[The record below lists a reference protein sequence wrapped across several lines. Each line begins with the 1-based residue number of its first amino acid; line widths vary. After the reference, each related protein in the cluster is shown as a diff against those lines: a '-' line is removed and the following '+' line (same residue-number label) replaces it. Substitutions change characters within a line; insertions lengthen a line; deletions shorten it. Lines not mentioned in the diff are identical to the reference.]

1 MDALYNKQTYL
12 DIHGKDIALTILPF
26 LITIMI
32 TSYATYTAIL
42 AKIKN
47 DWNSHRCNPI
57 YMPFAGMIMPQPDQ
71 SMMDT
76 TIQNFSYCV
85 KQDTS
90 MVFSIVMM
98 PLEFTM
104 FLIIEFLDA
113 TMEAIVAFMN
123 FLKWL
128 RDMIG
133 EIAQELYNKILNFII
148 PLMEITIHMRDALAK
163 SNGVLITMLY
173 TTMNIYNTTVSGL
186 VNVVNVLND
195 VLIEII
201 AVALAMMATIIL
213 APVGLLTILTVVIP
227 TLVIYIMMETF
238 IKDVMHETTKKA
250 PKKPNV
256 HKHKKK

>member
-1 MDALYNKQTYL
+1 MDVLYNKQTYL
-12 DIHGKDIALTILPF
+12 DIHGTDVALTFLPI

-32 TSYATYTAIL
+32 TSYTNYTAIL

-47 DWNSHRCNPI
+47 DWNSNRCNPI
-57 YMPFAGMIMPQPDQ
+57 YMPFAGIIMPQSDQ
-71 SMMDT
+71 STMDT

-104 FLIIEFLDA
+104 YLMIDFLDI
-113 TMEAIVAFMN
+113 TMEAIVAAMN

-128 RDMIG
+128 RNLLG
-133 EIAQELYNKILNFII
+133 EIFKELYNKILNFII
-148 PLMEITIHMRDALAK
+148 PLIEITIHMRDALAK

-186 VNVVNVLND
+186 INVVNVLND
-195 VLIEII
+195 VLLGII
-201 AVALAMMATIIL
+201 ATAIAMIATVIMAPL
-213 APVGLLTILTVVIP
+213 GLLTILTVVVP
-227 TLVIYIMMETF
+227 ALVIYAMMETF

-250 PKKPNV
+250 PKKPNT
-256 HKHKKK
+256 KKK